1 MFTYLKK
8 FSKVKSNIGPLRN
21 DDDELVSDPK
31 DKAEMLSKQYASVF
45 STPCEINETDL
56 RTRPSHSLND
66 INFNEDD
73 IVASIDELRIN
84 SAAFCLAIQP
94 FFSKS
99 ANIYWQSLYIS
110 FGDVVSMLEEYQ
122 RYLNVQ

>member
-1 MFTYLKK
+1 MKLYEESAEYIEKKAAKSIKSNPKYLFTYLKK
-8 FSKVKSNIGPLRN
+8 FSKVKSIIGPLRN

-84 SAAFCLAIQP
+84 SAAGLFGYPAILL
-94 FFSKS
+94 KKCK
-99 ANIYWQSLYIS
+99 
-110 FGDVVSMLEEYQ
+110 
-122 RYLNVQ
+122 